1 MVLVTQD
8 VPSLPAS
15 PSQLSQPKPQLPQQE
30 PQLRPA
36 APETAVSVLKT
47 QIPKSAF
54 WGGKILKSA
63 NALYSKKKGKK
74 HWLFRILFYLLFSG
88 QKPQRPLILSPPS
101 GGNKTKVP
109 LVLSL
114 LTFFFSQWIYLGTDF
129 WEFVSGVPEGAKKK
143 SHTSTLSIEFFH
155 S

>member
-63 NALYSKKKGKK
+63 NALYSKKKVK
-74 HWLFRILFYLLFSG
+74 
-88 QKPQRPLILSPPS
+88 
-101 GGNKTKVP
+101 N
-109 LVLSL
+109 
-114 LTFFFSQWIYLGTDF
+114 TDF
-129 WEFVSGVPEGAKKK
+129 SEFCFTCCFLARNRSGRSFSRRRLGATKQK
-143 SHTSTLSIEFFH
+143 SH
-155 S
+155 